1 MCRPRPS
8 SRASF
13 SWSPSCSIPICTRAT
28 RRLRSRATDAPSPSQ
43 FRYQRPDLLAQEE
56 TMSGSSSIKK
66 MLQAGV
72 AAAVVTMAAGIST
85 PSKAAEAREQLRQQ
99 FDSNL
104 KGKKVAWAPVWLGVL
119 ESEWTRVMKDRFDDY
134 GISLETRD
142 ANFKSDVQ
150 LQAVSDYIND
160 KPDVIVVQNPNVTL
174 LAKELKRAMD
184 AGIYVVQVN
193 MASNTL
199 TDAYVGVDAKDM
211 GRKIAKSIIGDC
223 GGGKGSGEISILE
236 GEATAAYSLDMKNG
250 AMEVFKTD
258 PSIKVVSSQ
267 PTSWD
272 ANKAGEI
279 TSTVLQQHPN
289 LCGILSVWGPQA
301 AGAVQVIKAAGKSDT
316 AKIYVASDG
325 QPADCDLLE
334 QGGFYRTL
342 SYRADTQGEAIADAV
357 IGLLQSG
364 DKPGTK
370 RIAYYTAPAWVN
382 SKDDRAYCFTVPKDA
397 K

>member
-1 MCRPRPS
+1 MKELLLS
-8 SRASF
+8 GIAAS
-13 SWSPSCSIPICTRAT
+13 
-28 RRLRSRATDAPSPSQ
+28 
-43 FRYQRPDLLAQEE
+43 
-56 TMSGSSSIKK
+56 
-66 MLQAGV
+66 
-72 AAAVVTMAAGIST
+72 MAAIAVMAAT
-85 PSKAAEAREQLRQQ
+85 PAKATEAREVLRAE
-99 FDSNL
+99 FDKAV
-104 KGKKVAWAPVWLGVL
+104 KGKTVAWAPVWLGVL
-119 ESEWTRVMKDRFDDY
+119 ESEWTRVMKAHFDDY
-134 GISLETRD
+134 GMKFEVRD

-150 LQAVSDYIND
+150 LQAVGELINEH
-160 KPDVIVVQNPNVTL
+160 PDVLVVQNPNVTL
-174 LAKELKRAMD
+174 LAKELKRAME

-199 TDAYVGVDAKDM
+199 TDAYVGVDAKDI
-211 GRKIAKSIIGDC
+211 GRRLAKSIIGDC

-250 AMEVFKTD
+250 AMEIFKTD
-258 PSIKVVSSQ
+258 PTIKVVSSQ

-279 TSTVLQQHPN
+279 TATVLQQHPD

-301 AGAVQVIKAAGKSDT
+301 AGAAQAIKAAGKTDKT
-316 AKIYVASDG
+316 KIYVASDG

-334 QGGFYRTL
+334 QGAYYRNL

-357 IGLLQSG
+357 VGLLQSG

>member
-1 MCRPRPS
+1 MDPRL
-8 SRASF
+8 AL
-13 SWSPSCSIPICTRAT
+13 TRAPGMT
-28 RRLRSRATDAPSPSQ
+28 LNKSRPKRTNARRAENGRNKEEAMKQASGLRKH
-43 FRYQRPDLLAQEE
+43 LAWGLAA
-56 TMSGSSSIKK
+56 S
-66 MLQAGV
+66 V
-72 AAAVVTMAAGIST
+72 AALGVIAAT
-85 PSKAAEAREQLRQQ
+85 PSKAAEAREELRAQ
-99 FDSNL
+99 FDKSL
-104 KGKKVAWAPVWLGVL
+104 KGKTVAWVPVWLGVL
-119 ESEWTRVMKDRFDDY
+119 ESEWTRVMKAHFDDY
-134 GISLETRD
+134 GMKFEVRD
-142 ANFKSDVQ
+142 PNFKSDVQ
-150 LQAVSDYIND
+150 LQAVSSLINEH
-160 KPDVIVVQNPNVTL
+160 PDVLVVQNPNVTL
-174 LAKELKRAMD
+174 LAKELKRAME

-199 TDAYVGVDAKDM
+199 SDAYVGVDAKDL
-211 GRKIAKSIIGDC
+211 GRRLAKNMIGDC

-250 AMEVFKTD
+250 AMEVFKSD

-301 AGAVQVIKAAGKSDT
+301 AGAVQAIKAAGKAGS

-334 QGGFYRTL
+334 QGGFYRNL
-342 SYRADTQGEAIADAV
+342 SYRADTQGEAIVNAV

-370 RIAYYTAPAWVN
+370 RIAYYTTPAWVN
-382 SKDDRAYCFTVPKDA
+382 SKEDRLYCFTVPKDA

>member
-1 MCRPRPS
+1 MQAVAVPGRVDAPRNV
-8 SRASF
+8 R
-13 SWSPSCSIPICTRAT
+13 
-28 RRLRSRATDAPSPSQ
+28 RSR
-43 FRYQRPDLLAQEE
+43 RVIGVHRAQTKEE
-56 TMSGSSSIKK
+56 AVSKAWNWGRIGDRGP
-66 MLQAGV
+66 GV
-72 AAAVVTMAAGIST
+72 AAAPAWKRWTFGAAAAAVAAMTIGMT
-85 PSKAAEAREQLRQQ
+85 PPSHAAEAREELRAA
-99 FDSNL
+99 FDKSL

-119 ESEWTRVMKDRFDDY
+119 ESEWTRVMKAHFDDY
-134 GISLETRD
+134 GMQLIVRD

-150 LQAVSDYIND
+150 LQAVSQLINEH
-160 KPDVIVVQNPNVTL
+160 PDVLVVQNPNVTL
-174 LAKELKRAMD
+174 LARELKRAMD

-211 GRKIAKSIIGDC
+211 GRRLARDMVAEC

-236 GEATAAYSLDMKNG
+236 GEATAAYSLDMKKG
-250 AMEVFKTD
+250 AMEVFSAD

-279 TSTVLQQHPN
+279 TTTVLQQHPN

-301 AGAVQVIKAAGKSDT
+301 AGAAQAIKTAGKSGKT
-316 AKIYVASDG
+316 KIWVASDG

-334 QGGFYRTL
+334 QGAFYRNL
-342 SYRADTQGEAIADAV
+342 SYRADTQGEAIVNAILAQ
-357 IGLLQSG
+357 LQGG

-370 RIAYYTAPAWVN
+370 RIAYYTTPYWVK

>member
-1 MCRPRPS
+1 MTRNTGVKKLLWS
-8 SRASF
+8 GIIASM
-13 SWSPSCSIPICTRAT
+13 A
-28 RRLRSRATDAPSPSQ
+28 AMA
-43 FRYQRPDLLAQEE
+43 A
-56 TMSGSSSIKK
+56 
-66 MLQAGV
+66 V
-72 AAAVVTMAAGIST
+72 AAT
-85 PSKAAEAREQLRQQ
+85 PAKAAEAREELRAQ
-99 FDSNL
+99 FDKAL
-104 KGKKVAWAPVWLGVL
+104 KGKTVAWAPVWLGVL
-119 ESEWTRVMKDRFDDY
+119 ESEWTRVMKAHFDDY
-134 GISLETRD
+134 GMKLEVRD

-150 LQAVSDYIND
+150 LQAVSALINEH
-160 KPDVIVVQNPNVTL
+160 PDVLVVQNPNVTL
-174 LAKELKRAMD
+174 LARELKRAME

-199 TDAYVGVDAKDM
+199 TDAYVGVDARDM
-211 GRKIAKSIIGDC
+211 GRRLAKNMIGDC

-250 AMEVFKTD
+250 AMEVFKAD

-279 TSTVLQQHPN
+279 TATVLQQHPD

-301 AGAVQVIKAAGKSDT
+301 AGAAQAIKAAGKSDKT
-316 AKIYVASDG
+316 RIYVASDG

-334 QGGFYRTL
+334 QGAFYRNL

-357 IGLLQSG
+357 VGLLQSG
-364 DKPGTK
+364 DKPGSK
-370 RIAYYTAPAWVN
+370 RIAFYTAPAWVN
-382 SKDDRAYCFTVPKDA
+382 SKDDRSYCFTVPKDA